1 MATFNIIFGGM
12 IAVLVMMVIVLV
24 WRAYRLAD
32 DVHQIQRKIDDLTSQ
47 NTRLKVQNEKI
58 SRSAKKDLRKPVRL
72 GE

>member
-58 SRSAKKDLRKPVRL
+58 SRSAKKDLRKTVRL